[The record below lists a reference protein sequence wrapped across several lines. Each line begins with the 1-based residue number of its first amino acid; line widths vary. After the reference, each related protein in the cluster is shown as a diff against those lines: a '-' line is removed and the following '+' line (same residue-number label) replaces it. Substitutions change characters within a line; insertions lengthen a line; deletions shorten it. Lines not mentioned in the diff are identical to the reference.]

1 MFEVSPGVRGRLS
14 HNAVSCQRGSLL
26 RVRDPTGF
34 PSRNPGRGEPV
45 RMSTDRRQPIVGKV
59 LAALFLFF
67 LSACAASPKA
77 PPQFPAP
84 VRGPGDIPIPV
95 GFEKIEKD
103 SVLITIGEFEAGLVV
118 YQGEREPSWIVDFY
132 REVLPE
138 EGWKLVASFI
148 SNDSILVFTKNR
160 QACVI
165 SVSGDPSSSRLEV
178 RIGIVE
184 TPNGSPSP
192 SPRTPRSY

>member
-1 MFEVSPGVRGRLS
+1 
-14 HNAVSCQRGSLL
+14 
-26 RVRDPTGF
+26 
-34 PSRNPGRGEPV
+34 
-45 RMSTDRRQPIVGKV
+45 MSTGRRQMIVGNV

-67 LSACAASPKA
+67 LSACASSPKV
-77 PPQFPAP
+77 PPQPPTP

-103 SVLITIGEFEAGLVV
+103 SVVIAIGEFQAGLVV
-118 YQGEREPSWIVDFY
+118 YQGEREPSWVVDFY

-148 SNDSILVFTKNR
+148 SNDSILVFTKGR

-184 TPNGSPSP
+184 TPNGSPSRSSHAPP
-192 SPRTPRSY
+192 SN